1 MNPVTPAARWSP
13 AMHAQRRFIGQ
24 APAPSA
30 NDILNVLVQTD
41 GAPTEGVA
49 VEVMLQN
56 GDTKTGVTDS
66 AGAFALP
73 YTAAQR
79 GQAVVRITPP
89 EGVEDIGE
97 ASVQGA
103 DLKGGPIAAQF
114 ALVSAPSEGS
124 PVVGLAAAGVLYGL
138 VLGAF

>member
-13 AMHAQRRFIGQ
+13 ALHARRPFIGQ
-24 APAPSA
+24 AASDVLTA
-30 NDILNVLVQTD
+30 LVQKD
-41 GAPTEGVA
+41 GVPVEGVA

-66 AGAFALP
+66 AGKFALP

-79 GQAVVRITPP
+79 GQAVARITPP

-97 ASVQGA
+97 AVAQGA
-103 DLKGGPIAAQF
+103 DLQGGPVALQF
-114 ALVSAPSEGS
+114 DLVSAPSEGA
-124 PVVGLAAAGVLYGL
+124 PLAGLLGAGLLYGL